1 MEEEMEEL
9 YVEGVATHG
18 GPESCV
24 VACEGGGE
32 ALTGGTCRP
41 GYRATK
47 CVFRGAHAVG
57 MAEGNIGGG
66 VIARRAAASDTDSPG
81 SGWTASPPDGYPR
94 PA

>member
-1 MEEEMEEL
+1 MEEL

-24 VACEGGGE
+24 AVCEGGGE

-47 CVFRGAHAVG
+47 CEFRGAHAVG

-66 VIARRAAASDTDSPG
+66 VIARRRRT
-81 SGWTASPPDGYPR
+81 PR
-94 PA
+94 GQRTRACTEPSCARTGRSRAHPSV